1 MAKLKYRVRV
11 LLGDQELVLL
21 VPAAPETTV
30 GELETILVT
39 TVGRVPVITDTGR
52 LLGIVTRTDLLRLRN
67 YYSTLP
73 APSASR

>member
-11 LLGDQELVLL
+11 VLGDQELVLL
-21 VPAAPETTV
+21 VPVPSETTV

-39 TVGRVPVITDTGR
+39 TVGRVPVITDSGR

-67 YYSTLP
+67 YHSTLP